1 MKQQE
6 NRAEPQ
12 EKQIRFIDSHYNLKF
27 YIPDGGKI
35 RITFRDG
42 HTADR
47 VCKYIDDYHLYVGN
61 CWATTLRFRPFLA
74 FGGLRKYARNPQA
87 NRDYQLVENGVKTC
101 MYPGYPELFMQLNKK
116 NEFHYQPDWY
126 RGIEYPK
133 EQERGYDFNEDLYV
147 PGYFEVD
154 IKKGESI
161 IFSAGI
167 SNTQ

>member
-47 VCKYIDDYHLYVGN
+47 VWK
-61 CWATTLRFRPFLA
+61 
-74 FGGLRKYARNPQA
+74 Q
-87 NRDYQLVENGVKTC
+87 
-101 MYPGYPELFMQLNKK
+101 
-116 NEFHYQPDWY
+116 
-126 RGIEYPK
+126 
-133 EQERGYDFNEDLYV
+133 
-147 PGYFEVD
+147 
-154 IKKGESI
+154 S
-161 IFSAGI
+161 
-167 SNTQ
+167 

>member
-61 CWATTLRFRPFLA
+61 CCYHICEFAEKMELSESKLNLSINPNRQKTRP
-74 FGGLRKYARNPQA
+74 
-87 NRDYQLVENGVKTC
+87 ET
-101 MYPGYPELFMQLNKK
+101 EK
-116 NEFHYQPDWY
+116 NSD
-126 RGIEYPK
+126 K
-133 EQERGYDFNEDLYV
+133 EVQE
-147 PGYFEVD
+147 
-154 IKKGESI
+154 
-161 IFSAGI
+161 
-167 SNTQ
+167 

>member
-47 VCKYIDDYHLYVGN
+47 ACKYIDDYHLYVRN
-61 CWATTLRFRPFLA
+61 CCYHICEFAEKMELNGSKVEPINQSEPSKNKT
-74 FGGLRKYARNPQA
+74 K
-87 NRDYQLVENGVKTC
+87 NREKQ
-101 MYPGYPELFMQLNKK
+101 
-116 NEFHYQPDWY
+116 
-126 RGIEYPK
+126 R
-133 EQERGYDFNEDLYV
+133 
-147 PGYFEVD
+147 
-154 IKKGESI
+154 
-161 IFSAGI
+161 
-167 SNTQ
+167 

>member
-47 VCKYIDDYHLYVGN
+47 VCKYIDDYHL
-61 CWATTLRFRPFLA
+61 
-74 FGGLRKYARNPQA
+74 
-87 NRDYQLVENGVKTC
+87 
-101 MYPGYPELFMQLNKK
+101 
-116 NEFHYQPDWY
+116 
-126 RGIEYPK
+126 
-133 EQERGYDFNEDLYV
+133 
-147 PGYFEVD
+147 
-154 IKKGESI
+154 
-161 IFSAGI
+161 
-167 SNTQ
+167 

>member
-6 NRAEPQ
+6 NRAEPK

-61 CWATTLRFRPFLA
+61 CCYHICEFAEKMEL
-74 FGGLRKYARNPQA
+74 
-87 NRDYQLVENGVKTC
+87 NG
-101 MYPGYPELFMQLNKK
+101 
-116 NEFHYQPDWY
+116 
-126 RGIEYPK
+126 
-133 EQERGYDFNEDLYV
+133 
-147 PGYFEVD
+147 
-154 IKKGESI
+154 
-161 IFSAGI
+161 
-167 SNTQ
+167 

>member
-47 VCKYIDDYHLYVGN
+47 ACKYIDDYHLYFGN
-61 CWATTLRFRPFLA
+61 CCYHICEFAEKMELSGSKVELVNQSEPSKNKT
-74 FGGLRKYARNPQA
+74 RNREKQ
-87 NRDYQLVENGVKTC
+87 R
-101 MYPGYPELFMQLNKK
+101 
-116 NEFHYQPDWY
+116 
-126 RGIEYPK
+126 
-133 EQERGYDFNEDLYV
+133 
-147 PGYFEVD
+147 
-154 IKKGESI
+154 
-161 IFSAGI
+161 
-167 SNTQ
+167 

>member
-61 CWATTLRFRPFLA
+61 CCYHICEFAE
-74 FGGLRKYARNPQA
+74 KME
-87 NRDYQLVENGVKTC
+87 LVEVKLNLSINPNRQKTR
-101 MYPGYPELFMQLNKK
+101 PETEK
-116 NEFHYQPDWY
+116 NSD
-126 RGIEYPK
+126 K
-133 EQERGYDFNEDLYV
+133 EVQE
-147 PGYFEVD
+147 
-154 IKKGESI
+154 
-161 IFSAGI
+161 
-167 SNTQ
+167 

>member
-61 CWATTLRFRPFLA
+61 CCYHICEFAEKMELMEAKLNLSINPNRQKTRP
-74 FGGLRKYARNPQA
+74 
-87 NRDYQLVENGVKTC
+87 ET
-101 MYPGYPELFMQLNKK
+101 EK
-116 NEFHYQPDWY
+116 NSD
-126 RGIEYPK
+126 K
-133 EQERGYDFNEDLYV
+133 EVQE
-147 PGYFEVD
+147 
-154 IKKGESI
+154 
-161 IFSAGI
+161 
-167 SNTQ
+167 

>member
-61 CWATTLRFRPFLA
+61 CCYHICEFAEKMELSGSKVEPINQSEPSKKSGKLFSYL
-74 FGGLRKYARNPQA
+74 GGGSDEAVKN
-87 NRDYQLVENGVKTC
+87 NRGNNEKKE
-101 MYPGYPELFMQLNKK
+101 PAMQ
-116 NEFHYQPDWY
+116 
-126 RGIEYPK
+126 
-133 EQERGYDFNEDLYV
+133 EQR
-147 PGYFEVD
+147 
-154 IKKGESI
+154 
-161 IFSAGI
+161 
-167 SNTQ
+167 